1 MEDHTP
7 AGSRVQDESA
17 NWLTPKDLQ
26 QELRLGEKAV
36 YRLLRS
42 GAIPSV
48 RLGGVY
54 RVHRRHVEE
63 AFLVGTASGK
73 SA

>member
-1 MEDHTP
+1 MGDDK
-7 AGSRVQDESA
+7 RVGAKGQPEPST
-17 NWLTPKDLQ
+17 WLTSKDVQ
-26 QELRLGEKAV
+26 EELRLGEKSV
-36 YRLLRS
+36 YRLLKS

-54 RVHRRHVEE
+54 RINRRHLED
-63 AFLVGTASGK
+63 APLTGADSRK

>member
-1 MEDHTP
+1 VKNHTP
-7 AGSRVQDESA
+7 VGSRVQGESG
-17 NWLTPKDLQ
+17 NWLTLKDLQ
-26 QELRLGEKAV
+26 HELRLGEKAV

-42 GAIPSV
+42 GTIPSV

-54 RVHRRHVEE
+54 RVHRRHLEE

>member
-1 MEDHTP
+1 MGDDK
-7 AGSRVQDESA
+7 RVSQKGQPEPST
-17 NWLTPKDLQ
+17 WLTPKDLQ

-42 GAIPSV
+42 GAIPSI

-54 RVHRRHVEE
+54 RINRRHLEDAPLAAGE
-63 AFLVGTASGK
+63 LGK

>member
-1 MEDHTP
+1 MSDDK
-7 AGSRVQDESA
+7 RVGAEGQPEPST
-17 NWLTPKDLQ
+17 WLTPKDLQ
-26 QELRLGEKAV
+26 AELRLGEKSI

-42 GAIPSV
+42 GAIPSI

-54 RVHRRHVEE
+54 RVNRRHLED
-63 AFLVGTASGK
+63 APLADGALGK

>member
-7 AGSRVQDESA
+7 AGSRVQGESA

-26 QELRLGEKAV
+26 QEFRLGEKAV

-54 RVHRRHVEE
+54 RVHRSHIEE